1 MKYTTLLF
9 SSCIAMAACSDD
21 ADSPLLTSHR
31 YGAIDFGVA
40 LAEAEAKLQQTAGPK
55 MEGEGCS
62 YVTFAVYP
70 DIRFMVENGIVTRAD
85 AGQTIA
91 NATGFSIGA
100 NSADLKAA
108 NPQIRVEPHKYEPTG
123 SYLILSSFDNK
134 SALVFEE
141 NNGLITQVRGG
152 IEPSVQYVEGCG

>member
-1 MKYTTLLF
+1 MKNSSLLF
-9 SSCIAMAACSDD
+9 LACLAMAACTED
-21 ADSPLLTSHR
+21 ADAPLLTSHR

-40 LAEAEAKLQQTAGPK
+40 LADAEAKLQQKAGPK
-55 MEGEGCS
+55 IEGEGCN
-62 YVTFAVYP
+62 YVTFAMYP

-85 AGQTIA
+85 AGPSIA
-91 NATGFSIGA
+91 NTTGFSIGA

-123 SYLILSSFDNK
+123 SYLILSSFDSK

-141 NNGLITQVRGG
+141 NNGVITQVRGG
-152 IEPSVQYVEGCG
+152 VEPSVQYVEGCG